1 MKWGQRARRTG
12 SRGYAKIGHCQQKFG
27 ERRKFWRKCEDG
39 GGGGAMAVW
48 G

>member
-1 MKWGQRARRTG
+1 VKWGQRARRTG

-27 ERRKFWRKCEDG
+27 ERRKRKCEDG